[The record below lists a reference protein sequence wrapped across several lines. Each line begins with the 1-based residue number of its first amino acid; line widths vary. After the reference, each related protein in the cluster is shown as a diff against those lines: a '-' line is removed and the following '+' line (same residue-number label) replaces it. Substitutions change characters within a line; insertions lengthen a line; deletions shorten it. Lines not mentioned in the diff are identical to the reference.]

1 MLKRPKTIIILIAL
15 AIAALIVFWPSKLPK
30 PVQEPN
36 PNASGNSVTTP
47 KQ

>member
-30 PVQEPN
+30 PIQKQD
-36 PNASGNSVTTP
+36 PNAGDPALTTP
-47 KQ
+47 K

>member
-1 MLKRPKTIIILIAL
+1 MLKRPKTIMIVIAL

-36 PNASGNSVTTP
+36 PNASGTPVTAP